1 MADEGGGGVGEM
13 EMLIFVFGGFAVLAA
28 LWYLTGGPQKA
39 DLKGLFLSPPAPL
52 GTGSSYGPQF
62 GNSSDTGGGTR

>member
-1 MADEGGGGVGEM
+1 MADEHGGGVGNA

-52 GTGSSYGPQF
+52 GNGSAYGPQF
-62 GNSSDTGGGTR
+62 TNPSTNNSQQ